1 MKRWEEINKLQN
13 TKDKIYF
20 NFSYTAL
27 KLLGDGLYSN
37 PWTAIS
43 ELIANG
49 IDANANKIY
58 LYINMVEKHSSA
70 IEIFDNG
77 KGMTYSDL
85 AEKYTLIGKK
95 KRLDKDLDEDTKERV
110 MGRKGIGKLAAL
122 YLASTYYII
131 SKTEKQTSSWCLNMA
146 NVQDDDIPS
155 IKKINSIHIE
165 SSTEWTNFKTGT
177 LIKLIHVDL
186 RNIGEQTLAGLKARI
201 ADYYAFNESNVN
213 ILVGL
218 KQNDKENIVFER
230 AEKQIAF
237 KNFYAFFENTAG
249 NIRNNLAKEILL
261 RTVFPEKMPN
271 TKKIKE
277 ATKDVYYKR
286 CSVKILNNVFETSG
300 EQKFIQENGK
310 LSTKPYKYEMIG
322 WIGVHS
328 TIDKNDAKYNDKT
341 FVRNKAYQPNRLRLY
356 VRNKLAVE
364 NFMEYLHNTQTFGKY
379 IEGEI
384 HFDILDNNELP
395 DIATAGRQSYKENN
409 DRIQKL
415 VEILKPIIGSL
426 IKTRVEIGHRIRNE
440 EEDFKKSKEAEQKA
454 ETEQAQAEAREAKD
468 ARDKAE
474 KSRKNA
480 EAHARDVEKELEQ
493 EKKQNIFQ
501 RSIIG
506 HEKEQIIGLQHQI
519 KHSAS
524 RIKKN
529 VSNLYE
535 YFIKSNKSLIDNFII
550 KYLSTISIESENIE
564 SIAKYITS
572 ANFDLKSTEIKEDII
587 RFIKEY
593 INEIFIFLEKKA
605 PKIFLVTKEGFEHI
619 IEFRPLE
626 VTSLIDNL
634 IHNAQKAK
642 ATNINITFLGMK
654 NKLEITIAD
663 NGIGIPEENKSK
675 IFDFGFTTTDGSG
688 IGLYM
693 VKKAVENLKGRIEV
707 ASKEKE
713 GTTFKIVL

>member
-1 MKRWEEINKLQN
+1 LQN
-13 TKDKIYF
+13 TKDRIFF

-58 LYINMVEKHSSA
+58 LYINMVEKQSST

-77 KGMTYSDL
+77 KGMTYNDL
-85 AEKYTLIGKK
+85 AEKYTLIGKN
-95 KRLDKDLDEDTKERV
+95 KRLDKDLDENAKEKV

-122 YLASTYYII
+122 YLSSTYYIVA
-131 SKTEKQTSSWCLNMA
+131 KTNKETSSWCLNMT
-146 NVQDDDIPS
+146 NVQDDDIPN
-155 IKKINSIHIE
+155 IKKVDTVHLE
-165 SSTEWTNFKTGT
+165 SNTEWKNFKTGT
-177 LIKLIHVDL
+177 LIKLIRVDL

-201 ADYYAFNESNVN
+201 ADYYAFNENKVE

-218 KQNDKENIVFER
+218 KQNDKEEAVFEP

-237 KNFYAFFENTAG
+237 RNFYAFFENTTK

-261 RTVFPEKMPN
+261 RTMFSEKVPN

-277 ATKDVYYKR
+277 ATKDVYYRQCPIK
-286 CSVKILNNVFETSG
+286 VLNNVFETSG
-300 EQKFIQENGK
+300 EQKFIQENGR
-310 LSTKPYKYEMIG
+310 LSAKPYKYELTG

-328 TIDKNDAKYNDKT
+328 TIDKNDAKHNDKI
-341 FVRNKAYQPNRLRLY
+341 FIRNKAYQPNRLRLY

-384 HFDILDNNELP
+384 HFNILDNNELP

-426 IKTRVEIGHRIRNE
+426 IKTRVEMGHQIRKE
-440 EEDFKKSKEAEQKA
+440 EEDFKKAKEAEQNAK
-454 ETEQAQAEAREAKD
+454 TEQAQAKAREAKD
-468 ARDKAE
+468 ARDEAE
-474 KSRKNA
+474 KGRKNA
-480 EAHARDVEKELEQ
+480 EAHARDVEEELEQ

-506 HEKEQIIGLQHQI
+506 REKEQIIGLQHQI

-529 VSNLYE
+529 ISNLYE
-535 YFIKSNKSLIDNFII
+535 YLLKSNNLLADNFII
-550 KYLSTISIESENIE
+550 KYLSIISIESENIE
-564 SIAKYITS
+564 SIAKYITN

-587 RFIKEY
+587 RFIQEY
-593 INEIFIFLEKKA
+593 INEIFVFLEKKA
-605 PKIFLVTKEGFEHI
+605 PKISFTVEENIIFI

-626 VTSLIDNL
+626 VTSIIDNL

-642 ATNINITFLGMK
+642 ATNINIIFSMLK
-654 NKLEITIAD
+654 NKLEITVTD
-663 NGIGIPEENKSK
+663 NGVGIPEKNISK

-693 VKKAVENLKGRIEV
+693 VKKAVENLKGGIEV

-713 GTTFKIVL
+713 GTIFKIVL

>member
-1 MKRWEEINKLQN
+1 MRWEEINKLQN
-13 TKDKIYF
+13 TNDKIYF

-49 IDANANKIY
+49 IDAEASKIY
-58 LYINMVEKHSSA
+58 LYINMVEKQSST

-77 KGMTYSDL
+77 KGMTYNDL
-85 AEKYTLIGKK
+85 AEKYTLIGKN
-95 KRLDKDLDEDTKERV
+95 KRLDKDLDENAKEKV

-122 YLASTYYII
+122 YLASTYYIV
-131 SKTEKQTSSWCLNMA
+131 SKTKEGSSSWCLNMTDI
-146 NVQDDDIPS
+146 QDDDIPN
-155 IKKINSIHIE
+155 IKKINTVPIE
-165 SSTEWTNFKTGT
+165 SDIKWKNFKTGT
-177 LIKLIHVDL
+177 LVKLIRVDL
-186 RNIGEQTLAGLKARI
+186 RNIGEQTITGLKARI
-201 ADYYAFNESNVN
+201 ADYYAFNESNVE

-218 KQNDKENIVFER
+218 KQNDKEEAVFEP
-230 AEKQIAF
+230 AKKQIAF
-237 KNFYAFFENTAG
+237 KNFYAFFENVTG
-249 NIRNNLAKEILL
+249 NIRNSLAKEVLI
-261 RTVFPEKMPN
+261 RTMFSEKMPN

-277 ATKDVYYKR
+277 ATKDVYYKQ
-286 CSVKILNNVFETSG
+286 CPIKILNNVFETSG

-310 LSTKPYKYEMIG
+310 LSAKSYKYEMTG

-328 TIDKNDAKYNDKT
+328 TIDKNDAKYNDKI
-341 FVRNKAYQPNRLRLY
+341 FIRNKAYQPNRLRLY

-426 IKTRVEIGHRIRNE
+426 IKTRVEIGHQIRKE
-440 EEDFKKSKEAEQKA
+440 EEDFKKAKEAEQNAKA
-454 ETEQAQAEAREAKD
+454 EQVQDEAKKAREA
-468 ARDKAE
+468 RDEAE
-474 KSRKNA
+474 KGRKNA
-480 EAHARDVEKELEQ
+480 EAHARDVEEELEQ
-493 EKKQNIFQ
+493 EKKQSIFQ

-506 HEKEQIIGLQHQI
+506 REKEQIIGLQHQI

-535 YFIKSNKSLIDNFII
+535 YLNKSNKLLVDNSIV
-550 KYLSTISIESENIE
+550 KYLSIISIESENIE
-564 SIAKYITS
+564 SIAKYITN
-572 ANFDLKSTEIKEDII
+572 ANFDLKATEIKEDII
-587 RFIKEY
+587 RFIQEY
-593 INEIFIFLEKKA
+593 INEIFIFFEKKS
-605 PKIFLVTKEGFEHI
+605 PKLFLI
-619 IEFRPLE
+619 IEENFIYSTYFRPLE
-626 VTSLIDNL
+626 VTSIIDNL
-634 IHNAQKAK
+634 IHNAQKAR
-642 ATNINITFLGMK
+642 ATNIDITFSKLK

-663 NGIGIPEENKSK
+663 NGIGIPERNISK

-693 VKKAVENLKGRIEV
+693 VKRAVENLKGRIEV
-707 ASKEKE
+707 VSKENE

>member
-1 MKRWEEINKLQN
+1 
-13 TKDKIYF
+13 
-20 NFSYTAL
+20 
-27 KLLGDGLYSN
+27 
-37 PWTAIS
+37 
-43 ELIANG
+43 LI
-49 IDANANKIY
+49 
-58 LYINMVEKHSSA
+58 
-70 IEIFDNG
+70 
-77 KGMTYSDL
+77 
-85 AEKYTLIGKK
+85 
-95 KRLDKDLDEDTKERV
+95 R
-110 MGRKGIGKLAAL
+110 
-122 YLASTYYII
+122 
-131 SKTEKQTSSWCLNMA
+131 
-146 NVQDDDIPS
+146 
-155 IKKINSIHIE
+155 
-165 SSTEWTNFKTGT
+165 
-177 LIKLIHVDL
+177 VDL

-201 ADYYAFNESNVN
+201 ADYYAFNEGNVE
-213 ILVGL
+213 IRVGL
-218 KQNDKENIVFER
+218 KQNDKEKVVFEP

-237 KNFYAFFENTAG
+237 KNFYAFFENNAG
-249 NIRNNLAKEILL
+249 NIKNNLAKEILL
-261 RTVFPEKMPN
+261 RTIFSEKMPN
-271 TKKIKE
+271 TRKIKE
-277 ATKDVYYKR
+277 ATKDVYYR
-286 CSVKILNNVFETSG
+286 QCPIKILNNVFETSG
-300 EQKFIQENGK
+300 KQRFVQENGK
-310 LSTKPYKYEMIG
+310 LSVKLYKYEMTG

-341 FVRNKAYQPNRLRLY
+341 FIRNKAYQPNRLRLY

-384 HFDILDNNELP
+384 HFNILDNNELP

-415 VEILKPIIGSL
+415 VEILKPIIGAL
-426 IKTRVEIGHRIRNE
+426 VRARIEMGHKIRIE
-440 EEDFKKSKEAEQKA
+440 EENYREKKEAEETAK
-454 ETEQAQAEAREAKD
+454 TEQAQAETKKAREAKD
-468 ARDKAE
+468 KAE
-474 KSRKNA
+474 EGRKKA
-480 EAHARDVEKELEQ
+480 EAHARDVEEELEQ

-535 YFIKSNKSLIDNFII
+535 YLIKSNKSLADNFII

-564 SIAKYITS
+564 SIAKYITN
-572 ANFDLKSTEIKEDII
+572 ANFDLKATEIKEDII

-605 PKIFLVTKEGFEHI
+605 PKIFLFAEEKFAYI
-619 IEFRPLE
+619 MEFRPLE
-626 VTSLIDNL
+626 VTSMIDNL

-642 ATNINITFLGMK
+642 ATNINITFSETQ
-654 NKLEITIAD
+654 NKLEIAVAD
-663 NGIGIPEENKSK
+663 NGIGIPGKNTSK

-707 ASKEKE
+707 ASKENE